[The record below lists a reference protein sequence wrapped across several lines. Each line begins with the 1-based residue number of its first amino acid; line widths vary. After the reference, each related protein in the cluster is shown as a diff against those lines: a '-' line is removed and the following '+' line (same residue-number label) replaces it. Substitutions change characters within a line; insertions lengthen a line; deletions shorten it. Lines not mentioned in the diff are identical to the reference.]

1 MLQKIYILNKFCY
14 LDVSIH
20 QIILKNLSLIYI
32 YIYIYIYNYKKY
44 IFHKSIEE
52 KNKYINKINY

>member
-1 MLQKIYILNKFCY
+1 MLQNISILNKFCY

-32 YIYIYIYNYKKY
+32 YIN

>member
-14 LDVSIH
+14 LDISIH

-32 YIYIYIYNYKKY
+32 FIYSYKKY

-52 KNKYINKINY
+52 KNKYIHNINY